1 MKMNRDNTQHATRNT
16 QPALRVPR
24 ISSQVR
30 HHVRAFTLLEV
41 MLAVGIFFAG
51 VFTVLSLVSA
61 SLANARRLQRPLVD
75 AGALAAQLSLTNQL
89 AEGVD
94 SGNLGDVL
102 GDAYKNY
109 TWTSDIYEVQT
120 DKLFQVVFEIQDAYG
135 NHDAVDKISVLFF
148 RPQSPAGSLDGA
160 TVIR

>member
-1 MKMNRDNTQHATRNT
+1 
-16 QPALRVPR
+16 
-24 ISSQVR
+24 
-30 HHVRAFTLLEV
+30 

-61 SLANARRLQRPLVD
+61 SLSNARRLQRPLVD

-89 AEGVD
+89 VKGVD

-109 TWTSDIYEVQT
+109 TWTHDIQEVQK
-120 DKLFQVVFEIQDAYG
+120 DRFYQVYFVIQDAYG
-135 NHDAVDKISVLFF
+135 NHDAVDKISVLFY
-148 RPQSPAGSLDGA
+148 RPLSPPGSLDEA
-160 TVIR
+160 TVNP

>member
-1 MKMNRDNTQHATRNT
+1 
-16 QPALRVPR
+16 
-24 ISSQVR
+24 
-30 HHVRAFTLLEV
+30 
-41 MLAVGIFFAG
+41 
-51 VFTVLSLVSA
+51 
-61 SLANARRLQRPLVD
+61 VD

-89 AEGVD
+89 VEGVD